1 MDLFGDSRKMKVI
14 LMHLNVLGSSSRGNC
29 YLLQTLTGTLII
41 ECGIKYMDIIQE
53 LNFNLQEVVGVLVS
67 HQHL

>member
-1 MDLFGDSRKMKVI
+1 
-14 LMHLNVLGSSSRGNC
+14 MHLNVLGSSSRGNC